1 MNGSTRASTTLSTSR
16 NGGISQAAQ
25 AVVMSLLAAVFAAC
39 LSASIARAQG
49 MRADYQRAATL
60 EQRTANRVF
69 RLRVEPQWN
78 TAGTA
83 FWYRIETGPDT
94 HEFLWVDA
102 ERGERKAAFDHGKLA
117 AALQAAVRPELA
129 PPIAATRLPLERL
142 EFSADQQRL
151 RFRAFETDWEW
162 RLADHTLRRLDPADQ
177 EAARPDA
184 PANPPDRR
192 GAADRL
198 EASGPALA
206 PQETWQRS
214 MDGGEETT
222 VLFVN
227 ATVNEIELWWVPAE
241 GPERSYGRL
250 AAGAKRQQH
259 TFAGHAWRIAD
270 PKGENRALF
279 VASATPSV
287 ARIDARTKAPRAP
300 TPAASP
306 DAVDRKTKGNGDSRR
321 VDNDKTRVASSRSA
335 NRQNPGRQNPG
346 RENPG
351 RGPRSQSPDGR
362 WTLEVVDFNLQ
373 LVERRKDKS
382 AGNSLPAGPDK
393 PASPDTPAGPDS
405 GEDVEQ
411 AADGDVLTSDGTVED
426 AYGGPFLWSPDGRF
440 VVAWQTLAAPERE
453 VHLIESSPRDQLQ
466 PKLHTFPYAKPGDPL
481 PQRRPRIVSLV
492 ERRVVPLASELE
504 EILAAPT
511 WSLDGPRWRPDSSG
525 FTFTHHQRGHQLT
538 RVFSLT
544 PTTGAFRVV
553 IEERSPTFFDY
564 AHKQFLHWLDQ
575 TGEALWMSERD
586 GHNHLYL
593 YDTAN
598 GSVKHQITRGD
609 WVVRGVERVDEEKR
623 QLWLRVS
630 GMDPQQDPYQLHL
643 IRIGL
648 DGSGLT
654 RLTRSD
660 GSHRWRFSPD
670 GRFLLA
676 TWSRVDQPPVVELRR
691 SDTGELVCEVERA
704 DVSRLIETG
713 WRAPERFVAKGR
725 DGRTDIHGV
734 VIRPAN
740 FDPARRWPVVEQIY
754 AGPQSAYVPKEW
766 GSQGGPRQIAEL
778 GFVVVM
784 IDGMGTSQRSKA
796 FHDVCHKNLGDAG
809 FPDRIAWIR
818 ALGAQYPELDLS
830 RVGLY
835 GGSAGGQNA
844 VRGLI
849 AHGDFYRV
857 AVADCGCHD
866 NRMDKVWWN
875 ELWMGWP
882 VGPHFEEQS
891 NAAQA
896 HRLSGRLLLIVGELD
911 RNVDPA
917 STMQVVDALVRA
929 DKDFDLL
936 VIPGAGHGA
945 AETPYGRRRR
955 ADFLVRHLLG
965 VEPRRE

>member
-1 MNGSTRASTTLSTSR
+1 MR
-16 NGGISQAAQ
+16 
-25 AVVMSLLAAVFAAC
+25 LLAAVLAAVLAAC
-39 LSASIARAQG
+39 LSASVVRAQG
-49 MRADYQRAATL
+49 TRADYERAAML

-69 RLRVEPQWN
+69 RSRVEPQWN
-78 TAGTA
+78 AAGTA
-83 FWYRIETGPDT
+83 FWYRIETGPDA

-117 AALQAAVRPELA
+117 AALQAAVRPALTPPLA
-129 PPIAATRLPLERL
+129 AARLPLERL

-151 RFRAFETDWEW
+151 RFRAFQTDWEW
-162 RLADHTLRRLDPADQ
+162 QLTDHTLRRLDPANQ
-177 EAARPDA
+177 ETARPDA
-184 PANPPDRR
+184 PSGPPDRR
-192 GAADRL
+192 GAADRPDA
-198 EASGPALA
+198 ASPGLM

-214 MDGGEETT
+214 LDGGEETS

-227 ATVNEIELWWVPAE
+227 ATMNEVELWWVPAD
-241 GPERSYGRL
+241 GPERSYGKL
-250 AAGAKRQQH
+250 AAGAQRRQH

-270 PKGENRALF
+270 SQSASRALF

-300 TPAASP
+300 TPAESQA
-306 DAVDRKTKGNGDSRR
+306 AADRKAKGNGDSRR
-321 VDNDKTRVASSRSA
+321 VDNIRGANSSPA
-335 NRQNPGRQNPG
+335 G
-346 RENPG
+346 RETAG

-362 WTLEVVDFNLQ
+362 WTLEVVDFNLR
-373 LVERRKDKS
+373 LVENR
-382 AGNSLPAGPDK
+382 
-393 PASPDTPAGPDS
+393 
-405 GEDVEQ
+405 
-411 AADGDVLTSDGTVED
+411 ADGDMLTSDGTAED

-440 VVAWQTLAAPERE
+440 VVAWQTFAAPERS

-481 PQRRPRIVSLV
+481 PQRRPRIVSLS
-492 ERRVVPLASELE
+492 ERRVVPLANELE
-504 EILAAPT
+504 QILAAQT
-511 WSLDGPRWRPDSSG
+511 WSLDGPRWRPDSSE

-538 RVFSLT
+538 RIFAVT
-544 PTTGAFRVV
+544 PTTGAFRAV

-564 AHKQFLHWLDQ
+564 AHKQFLHWLDK

-586 GHNHLYL
+586 GHNHVYL

-648 DGSGLT
+648 DGGGLT
-654 RLTRSD
+654 RLTQSD

-670 GRFLLA
+670 GRYLLA

-691 SDTGELVCEVERA
+691 TDTGELICEVERA

-734 VIRPAN
+734 VIRPTN

-766 GSQGGPRQIAEL
+766 GSQSGPRQIAEL

-809 FPDRIAWIR
+809 FPDRIAWIK
-818 ALGAQYPELDLS
+818 ALAAKYPELDSS